1 METDMHHLVRLAL
14 FAMTMMVVSIGFVPG
29 GVSTVHADS
38 ADPWL
43 FR

>member
-1 METDMHHLVRLAL
+1 MQQLARLAL

-29 GVSTVHADS
+29 GISAQEVES